1 MTSEILVPVQFAFT
15 VAFHYYLPAFEHR
28 AWGGSRDHGGLVA
41 EDREC
46 ALSQH
51 GALLDTDLRAHVRDR
66 CGDRIVM
73 EFEFGTNCATYSR
86 FVGDIFGS
94 ALAAEGICAFFLESG
109 FLAVLLFCWNR
120 VGPRVHFF
128 STCWWP
134 LARTSAPF
142 GSWWP
147 IPGCRRRSRPPR
159 RIRSFNVSLEAVRA
173 TVHHLPIL

>member
-1 MTSEILVPVQFAFT
+1 MPSKILVPVQFAFT

-41 EDREC
+41 EDREY
-46 ALSQH
+46 ALLKH
-51 GALLDTDLRAHVRDR
+51 GALLDTDLRAHFRDR

-94 ALAAEGICAFFLESG
+94 ALAAEGISAFFLDSG

-128 STCWWP
+128 STCMVA
-134 LARTSAPF
+134 LGAHFSAVWIVVAHSWMQTPF
-142 GSWWP
+142 S
-147 IPGCRRRSRPPR
+147 
-159 RIRSFNVSLEAVRA
+159 AA
-173 TVHHLPIL
+173 TADTLLQR

>member
-51 GALLDTDLRAHVRDR
+51 GALLDTDFRSHVRDR

-86 FVGDIFGS
+86 FVGEMVALGARFS
-94 ALAAEGICAFFLESG
+94 AVWIVVANSWMPTPFSAATADT
-109 FLAVLLFCWNR
+109 LLQR
-120 VGPRVHFF
+120 
-128 STCWWP
+128 
-134 LARTSAPF
+134 
-142 GSWWP
+142 
-147 IPGCRRRSRPPR
+147 
-159 RIRSFNVSLEAVRA
+159 
-173 TVHHLPIL
+173 